1 MMIDVHW
8 YQMHGTGAPTTHGIR
23 TMSRERF
30 MESIKGKR
38 IIYTE
43 GLMGPAIGWY
53 DSANAKGY
61 YAYIDFKESY

>member
-1 MMIDVHW
+1 
-8 YQMHGTGAPTTHGIR
+8 
-23 TMSRERF
+23 MSRERF
-30 MESIKGKR
+30 METVKGKR

-43 GLMGPAIGWY
+43 GQFGPAIGWY